1 VLFRLGEL
9 IAQCE
14 GAEAMARRGAQ
25 AATADLHPKA
35 DHRFDAAGMAI
46 IGRIAA
52 RNAALAVVTDGVR
65 WVIGAAATGAIDAAE
80 LDAAVGANDIRNA
93 QAGLIDD
100 MDRLADEIYERT
112 AT

>member
-1 VLFRLGEL
+1 
-9 IAQCE
+9 
-14 GAEAMARRGAQ
+14 
-25 AATADLHPKA
+25 
-35 DHRFDAAGMAI
+35 MAI